1 MEIRDHPY
9 LYQWDRGR
17 ELSVPEE
24 NAAYVDFA
32 RSGTDEPLR
41 IAVTDGVAKIP
52 DSWLQVAGNRNVY
65 VCYTDGTMQ
74 GYTLMVRPRPK
85 PVDYVDIND
94 EKYEALESEMLQRI
108 ADTKA
113 DLQAHKNAWAAE
125 VERETVALEAMGED
139 ARQKAEATQTGI
151 EALEASID
159 ATYEELD
166 ILKSRVP
173 DVTLTKAE
181 EAADSAEIGNRLL
194 LLERLIGR
202 IRLPPVNIILR
213 SLAFALAR
221 AEKSILAKASASGE
235 SKGTASSVT
244 ARSCAAGA
252 AGESRTASEATV
264 YPRNL
269 TFAKAAYMA
278 PVKSKAAGAADEA
291 APVEPERVNAPVFG
305 QAAAQVKPPV
315 RARAAHKGESGSKA
329 TGTVEFPQQVSGSAT
344 TKIKASVAAGLWYMP
359 QATPEGLI
367 IRQTYTPP
375 VETESGLEV
384 S

>member
-1 MEIRDHPY
+1 MNIRDHPF
-9 LYQWDRGR
+9 LWQWDRNRALFVNEPGA
-17 ELSVPEE
+17 L
-24 NAAYVDFA
+24 YVDFD
-32 RSGTDEPLR
+32 RPGETPDR
-41 IAVTDGVAKIP
+41 RKVVDGIAEISDT
-52 DSWLQVAGNRNVY
+52 WLQKAGAKNVY
-65 VCYTDGTMQ
+65 ICVKGGTLI
-74 GYTLMVRPRPK
+74 GYTLLVLPRPK

-94 EKYEALESEMLQRI
+94 AKYEALKADMLQRI
-108 ADTKA
+108 ADTDA
-113 DLQAHKNAWAAE
+113 DLQAHKNAWAEE
-125 VERETVALEAMGED
+125 VERETASLKAMGED

-151 EALEASID
+151 EDLENAID
-159 ATYEELD
+159 ATYEGLD

-194 LLERLIGR
+194 TLERLIGR
-202 IRLPPVNIILR
+202 IRLPPVKKILR
-213 SLAFALAR
+213 SLASALVR
-221 AEKSILAKASASGE
+221 AEKSILAKASASGK

-244 ARSCAAGA
+244 GLSHAAGA
-252 AGESRTASEATV
+252 AGESRTASEATI

-269 TFAKAAYMA
+269 TFAEAAYLA

-291 APVEPERVNAPVFG
+291 APAEPERVNAQVLG

-315 RARAAHKGESGSKA
+315 RAQAERKSESGSRA
-329 TGTVEFPQQVSGSAT
+329 TGTVEAPQR
-344 TKIKASVAAGLWYMP
+344 AAGNAVAEIKVTAAADLWYMP
-359 QATPEGLI
+359 QPTPEGLI

>member
-1 MEIRDHPY
+1 MNIRDHPF
-9 LYQWDRGR
+9 LYQWDRNRALFVNEPGA
-17 ELSVPEE
+17 L
-24 NAAYVDFA
+24 YVDFD
-32 RSGTDEPLR
+32 RPGETPDR
-41 IAVTDGVAKIP
+41 RKVVDGIAEISDT
-52 DSWLQVAGNRNVY
+52 WLQKAGAKNVY
-65 VCYTDGTMQ
+65 ICVQGGTFI
-74 GYTLMVRPRPK
+74 GYTLLVLPRPK

-94 EKYEALESEMLQRI
+94 AKYEALKAEMLQRI
-108 ADTKA
+108 ADTDA
-113 DLQAHKNAWAAE
+113 DLQAHKKAWAEE
-125 VERETVALEAMGED
+125 VERETAVLEAMGED

-151 EALEASID
+151 EALEASIN
-159 ATYEELD
+159 ATYDGLD

-194 LLERLIGR
+194 MLERLIGR
-202 IRLPPVNIILR
+202 IRLPPVNTILR
-213 SLAFALAR
+213 SLASALVR
-221 AEKSILAKASASGE
+221 AEKSILAKASASGK

-244 ARSCAAGA
+244 GLSHAARASGK
-252 AGESRTASEATV
+252 SRTASEAAV

-269 TFAKAAYMA
+269 TFAEAAYLA

-291 APVEPERVNAPVFG
+291 TPAEPAQVNAPVQG

-315 RARAAHKGESGSKA
+315 RAQAERKSESGSRA
-329 TGTVEFPQQVSGSAT
+329 TGTVEAPQR
-344 TKIKASVAAGLWYMP
+344 AAGNAVAEIKVTAAADLWHMLVL
-359 QATPEGLI
+359 TPDGLI